1 MRDSNI
7 DIFDCIENY
16 IALLSCILNPKL
28 TPAMALKRIGIE
40 DDNKNKYNGKS
51 KFRKIKV
58 IDTLTNKELIF
69 DSVYEAEKYTGI
81 NKVNIYVYIK
91 RDILGK
97 KRYKFSYYE

>member
-1 MRDSNI
+1 MRYSNTY
-7 DIFDCIENY
+7 DFDFTENY
-16 IALLSCILNPKL
+16 MALLACILDSKL

-40 DDNKNKYNGKS
+40 DDNKNKYNNNS
-51 KFRKIKV
+51 KFRKIKI